1 MPHSQLAHQQ
11 DVQEFGLEW
20 QLVLKHG
27 VLAPDGKGNG
37 GTALKY
43 ITDPVRAKSFGPG
56 AMENRSV

>member
-11 DVQEFGLEW
+11 AAQEFGLEW

-37 GTALKY
+37 GRALNVLNPLGQVLWK
-43 ITDPVRAKSFGPG
+43 TGPFDSI
-56 AMENRSV
+56 E